1 MTDPMSGSDVASS
14 SSLGSSSSTAS
25 AASSSS
31 AGGGLYS
38 SAASCASAPGASHGV
53 GASTAEIRVERQAVA
68 RIQAQRLAA
77 HSHITGLGLD
87 KEGVPIDVAAGMVGQ
102 LDAREA
108 AGLVVELVKE
118 KKMAG
123 RALLLSGALGTGK
136 TALAMGIS
144 KELGVG
150 VPFVPMVASEV
161 YSSEVKKTEVLME
174 NFRRAIGLRIRE
186 VKEIYEGEVT
196 ELAAEET
203 ENPHGGRAK
212 TLSAVILTLRCSKG
226 SKTLRLAPQIHE
238 SMVKEKVKIGDVV
251 FIETKTGVVR
261 RLGRSDTFASEF
273 DLEMEEYVAVP
284 KGEVL
289 KQREVVQDV
298 SLHDLDAANARP
310 QGGSDLVS
318 LLGTMIRP
326 GKTEITDRL
335 RQEINKSVNKYLQD
349 DVAQLVPGVLFIDE
363 VHMLDIEC
371 FTFLNRALESPLSPV
386 VILATNRGVT
396 TVRGT
401 ESIEPHG
408 IPVDLLDRL
417 LILRTIPYT
426 LEQMV
431 QVLSIRAQME
441 GLTLS
446 PSALELLGSI
456 GSNTSLRFVMQL
468 LQPAKILADLQGKG
482 AVVEAHHV
490 QEVDNIFM
498 DAKSSAQRVAKL
510 ASQFVK

>member
-1 MTDPMSGSDVASS
+1 
-14 SSLGSSSSTAS
+14 
-25 AASSSS
+25 
-31 AGGGLYS
+31 
-38 SAASCASAPGASHGV
+38 
-53 GASTAEIRVERQAVA
+53 
-68 RIQAQRLAA
+68 
-77 HSHITGLGLD
+77 
-87 KEGVPIDVAAGMVGQ
+87 
-102 LDAREA
+102 
-108 AGLVVELVKE
+108 
-118 KKMAG
+118 
-123 RALLLSGALGTGK
+123 
-136 TALAMGIS
+136 
-144 KELGVG
+144 
-150 VPFVPMVASEV
+150 
-161 YSSEVKKTEVLME
+161 
-174 NFRRAIGLRIRE
+174 
-186 VKEIYEGEVT
+186 
-196 ELAAEET
+196 
-203 ENPHGGRAK
+203 
-212 TLSAVILTLRCSKG
+212 
-226 SKTLRLAPQIHE
+226 
-238 SMVKEKVKIGDVV
+238 
-251 FIETKTGVVR
+251 
-261 RLGRSDTFASEF
+261 
-273 DLEMEEYVAVP
+273 
-284 KGEVL
+284 
-289 KQREVVQDV
+289 
-298 SLHDLDAANARP
+298 
-310 QGGSDLVS
+310 
-318 LLGTMIRP
+318 MIRP